1 SDTTTT
7 TTETVDTDDSNT
19 STQTT
24 DTTGTDD
31 SDTTTTTTETVDTDD
46 TNTSTET
53 TDTTGTGDSDT
64 TTTTTETS
72 GSDTDTTTTTTSYT
86 GVLAGEVSRLFATVT
101 AGEEG
106 EYGFYYSYETEFH
119 KEQVKEVA
127 INVIYKDGTEQ
138 VLPIAYEFAST
149 PAETFVKYDVDFK
162 YNATLVYSGD
172 DIKDV
177 TGKVVLAHGQVLKTI
192 DDEDAGV
199 VAYIGYRGDV
209 SLDYLVDA
217 VDATQTQ
224 AYYAEL
230 STGKKPGEV
239 VLSDSK
245 LVESSSS
252 IYDDFAAFLG
262 DVNMTNQKE
271 EIVHWRTGKKGRA
284 LDAVDGTGILTA
296 YAELSLKDTP
306 YTLGDKELWD
316 AVLAQ

>member
-1 SDTTTT
+1 T
-7 TTETVDTDDSNT
+7 TTETSGFVTDSKR
-19 STQTT
+19 
-24 DTTGTDD
+24 
-31 SDTTTTTTETVDTDD
+31 
-46 TNTSTET
+46 
-53 TDTTGTGDSDT
+53 
-64 TTTTTETS
+64 TTTETS
-72 GSDTDTTTTTTSYT
+72 GSDTDTTTTTTTFGGS
-86 GVLAGEVSRLFATVT
+86 VLPGEVSRLFATVT

-119 KEQVKEVA
+119 SEQVKEVA

-138 VLPIAYEFAST
+138 VLPITYEFAST

-162 YNATLVYSGD
+162 YTAALVYNGGD
-172 DIKDV
+172 ITDS
-177 TGKVVLAHGQVLKTI
+177 TGKVVLKSGDVLKTI